1 MKKALILI
9 LSLLAGPVLLA
20 QVTIQGEI
28 KSSGD
33 NQPLVGVGIMEKGT
47 MNGVVSDMDGKF
59 SISVNGANSVLVF
72 SSIGF
77 KTEEIAVGNQRTIN
91 LTMEED
97 QQLLD
102 EVVVLG
108 YSSKTR
114 GEITSAVSI
123 VNEEKL
129 KDVVTSDLGQMLQGK
144 VAGVSVINSS
154 GLPGSSASIRI
165 RGTSSLNAP
174 QEPLYVV
181 DGIIGGSFDPNDV
194 EAVTVLKDAGSTG
207 MYGAQA
213 NGGVIVVS
221 TKKAKGDRLQFNFK
235 STVGLAQPDFSRQ
248 RLMNSRQLYQ
258 YYREYYRDPET
269 GLVDDVAMQSVAP
282 LSVMNTDTDWRGL
295 VYRNALLHSHHLS
308 VAGRTS
314 KNSFYN
320 SISYYDEQGTLKYTG
335 YQKLNVRS
343 NNTMYLTKWLTI
355 TNNLNVWADKQDQ
368 PDDLLV
374 YYVLQGVVWDSPYDS
389 EGNLVPFTGRS
400 DLFSRYDKN
409 PLIGYSD
416 RNKDSRTSKSFGVD
430 YDFVLSAQITPW
442 LSFVSQ
448 TRASAGAA
456 TFDYHRTADV
466 EYMQPGD
473 QVEGE
478 QSLSYG
484 GISTNMFKVQ
494 KEWGKHSF
502 DALAGYEA
510 QRSWWQNVYGEG
522 KGLPY
527 GLYVLS
533 VASDSKD
540 VAGTKSVTG
549 MQSFISQMAYNY
561 ANKYFLN
568 ASFRVDQ
575 SSTFNKQNRTA
586 MFPSVSAA
594 WVVSNEEFFNSSA
607 ITNLKLKVSWG
618 KTGMKDIGASKY
630 LEAFSYSTQYDN
642 HSAATATQMA
652 NANLKWEQTD
662 QFNVG
667 AEIGI
672 SDWLSMDL
680 NWYRNKTNDLLVYRD
695 LPPSGGFSQQWQNLG
710 SVINTG
716 FEAALLTTPVKTRD
730 FRWDLDFEIAY
741 NKNWLTGFGEGVT
754 VTKSNY
760 SGVSQVYHDGG
771 QLATW
776 YLREYAG
783 VDPQT
788 GRNAYID
795 ENGNKTLDYASARY
809 IEAGSPIIPWQG
821 GLSTAFSWK
830 NFKLS
835 ATSNFV
841 WGNQLYGR
849 SRASELAIW
858 VENSLLPSNEDK
870 IWRRPGDIATIGS
883 PAYAPATLYHTG
895 YLVRGDYF
903 KIRNITLSYSLPK
916 SIMKDKGLTISLS
929 CDNAATFTTVWGG
942 DPEVD
947 MTGSG
952 LIGTIEGI
960 DDRYPNKRQYL
971 MQVNFT
977 F

>member
-1 MKKALILI
+1 MKRLIL
-9 LSLLAGPVLLA
+9 LFSLLLASLPTFA
-20 QVTIQGEI
+20 QVTVKGTVISTEDGEPI
-28 KSSGD
+28 IGA
-33 NQPLVGVGIMEKGT
+33 GVYEKGT
-47 MNGVVSDMDGKF
+47 MNGTVCSVDGTY
-59 SISVNGANSVLVF
+59 SINVAGPNSVLVF
-72 SSIGF
+72 TSIGF
-77 KTEEIAVGNQRTIN
+77 KTVEIPVGSRAVIDVS
-91 LTMEED
+91 LEVD

-102 EVVVLG
+102 EVVVVG

-114 GEITSAVSI
+114 AEITSAVS
-123 VNEEKL
+123 VVSADKL
-129 KDVVTSDLGQMLQGK
+129 NDVVTSDISHMLQGK

-181 DGIIGGSFDPNDV
+181 DGIIGGSYDPNDV
-194 EAVTVLKDAGSTG
+194 ESVTVLKDAGSTG

-213 NGGVIVVS
+213 NGGVIVVT
-221 TKKAKGDRLQFNFK
+221 TKKAKSDQLQFNFK

-269 GLVDDVAMQSVAP
+269 GLVDDVAFQSVAP
-282 LSVMNTDTDWRGL
+282 KSVMDTDTDWRGL

-335 YQKLNVRS
+335 YKKINVRS
-343 NNTMYLTKWLTI
+343 NNTTYLTKWLTM

-374 YYVLQGVVWDSPYDS
+374 YYVLQGVAWDSPYD
-389 EGNLVPFTGRS
+389 EDGNLRPFTGRT
-400 DLFSRYDKN
+400 DLYSRYDKN

-448 TRASAGAA
+448 TRVGASAAS
-456 TFDYHRTADV
+456 FDYHRTADV

-478 QSLSYG
+478 QSLDYG
-484 GISTNMFKVQ
+484 GITTNMFKVQ
-494 KEWGKHSF
+494 KDWGKHSF
-502 DALAGYEA
+502 DALVGYEA
-510 QRSWWQNVYGEG
+510 QRSWYQYVYGEG

-540 VAGTKSVTG
+540 VAGSNSVTG
-549 MQSFISQMAYNY
+549 MQSFISQASYNY
-561 ANKYFLN
+561 ASKYFVN
-568 ASFRVDQ
+568 ASFRIDQ

-594 WVVSNEEFFNSSA
+594 WVISNENFFNSRV
-607 ITNLKLKVSWG
+607 ITNLKLKASWG

-652 NANLKWEQTD
+652 NANLKWEQTT
-662 QFNVG
+662 QLNIG
-667 AEIGI
+667 AEIGFG
-672 SDWLSMDL
+672 DWLSVDL

-716 FEAALLTTPVKTRD
+716 FEAAILTTPVKSRD
-730 FRWDLDFEIAY
+730 WRWDVDFEIAY

-788 GRNAYID
+788 GRNTYID
-795 ENGNKTLDYASARY
+795 ANGQKTFDYSSARY

-821 GLSTAFSWK
+821 GLSTALSWK

-883 PAYAPATLYHTG
+883 PTYAPATLYHTG

-903 KIRNITLSYSLPK
+903 KIRNITLSYTFPK
-916 SIMKDKGLTISLS
+916 SIMKKCGLTLSLS

-971 MQVNFT
+971 LQVNFT

>member
-1 MKKALILI
+1 MKRLIFLFAL
-9 LSLLAGPVLLA
+9 LLTAMQLNA
-20 QVTIQGEI
+20 QITVKGTVTASDDGEPMI
-28 KSSGD
+28 GAS
-33 NQPLVGVGIMEKGT
+33 VMEKGT
-47 MNGVVSDMDGKF
+47 MNGTVTGVDGTYTLN
-59 SISVNGANSVLVF
+59 VTDGNAVLVF
-72 SSIGF
+72 TTIGF
-77 KTEEIAVGNQRTIN
+77 KTVEIAVANRALIDVA
-91 LTMEED
+91 LDVD

-102 EVVVLG
+102 EIVVVG

-114 GEITSAVSI
+114 AEITSAVA
-123 VNEEKL
+123 VVDAEKL
-129 KDVVTSDLGQMLQGK
+129 NDVVTSDITHMLQGK

-181 DGIIGGSFDPNDV
+181 DGIIGGSYDPNDV
-194 EAVTVLKDAGSTG
+194 ESVTVLKDAGSTG

-213 NGGVIVVS
+213 NGGVIVVT
-221 TKKAKGDRLQFNFK
+221 TKKAKGDQLQFNFK
-235 STVGLAQPDFSRQ
+235 STVGMAQADFSRQ

-269 GLVDDVAMQSVAP
+269 GLVDDVAFQSVAP
-282 LSVMNTDTDWRGL
+282 KSVMNTDTDWRGL

-308 VAGRTS
+308 VAGRTE

-320 SISYYDEQGTLKYTG
+320 SVSYYDEQGTLRYTG
-335 YQKLNVRS
+335 YKKINVRS
-343 NNTMYLTKWLTI
+343 NNTMFLTKWLTI
-355 TNNLNVWADKQDQ
+355 TNNVNVWADKQDQ

-400 DLFSRYDKN
+400 DLYSRYDKN
-409 PLIGYSD
+409 PMIGYSD

-430 YDFVLSAQITPW
+430 YDFVINAQITPW

-448 TRASAGAA
+448 TRASASAA

-478 QSLSYG
+478 QSLDYG
-484 GISTNMFKVQ
+484 GISTNMFKVN
-494 KEWGKHSF
+494 KDWGKHSF
-502 DALAGYEA
+502 DALVGYEA

-540 VAGTKSVTG
+540 VAGTQSVTG
-549 MQSFISQMAYNY
+549 MQSFISQAAYNY
-561 ANKYFLN
+561 ASKYFIN
-568 ASFRVDQ
+568 ASFRIDQ

-586 MFPSVSAA
+586 MFPSISGA
-594 WVVSNEEFFNSSA
+594 WVVSNEDFFNSSV
-607 ITNLKLKVSWG
+607 ISNLKLKVSWG

-672 SDWLSMDL
+672 RDWLSLDL

-716 FEAALLTTPVKTRD
+716 FEAAVLTTPVKTRD
-730 FRWDLDFEIAY
+730 WRWDVDFEIAY

-760 SGVSQVYHDGG
+760 SGVSQVYHDNG

-788 GRNAYID
+788 GRNLYVD
-795 ENGNKTLDYASARY
+795 ENGNKTTDYASARY

-849 SRASELAIW
+849 SRASDLAIW

-870 IWRRPGDIATIGS
+870 IWRRPGDVATIGS
-883 PAYAPATLYHTG
+883 PTYAPATLYHTG
-895 YLVRGDYF
+895 YLVPGNYF
-903 KIRNITLSYSLPK
+903 KIRNITLSYTVPK
-916 SIMKDKGLTISLS
+916 KVMKNYGLTFSLS

-952 LIGTIEGI
+952 LIGTIQGI
-960 DDRYPNKRQYL
+960 DDRYPNKRQYIF
-971 MQVNFT
+971 QVNFT

>member
-1 MKKALILI
+1 MKRLILLFTLMLASLP
-9 LSLLAGPVLLA
+9 LSA
-20 QVTIQGEI
+20 QVTVKGTVTSTED
-28 KSSGD
+28 GG
-33 NQPLVGVGIMEKGT
+33 PVVGASVFEKGT
-47 MNGVVSDMDGKF
+47 MNGTVCSIDGTYTIDVAGSD
-59 SISVNGANSVLVF
+59 AVLVF
-72 SSIGF
+72 STIGF
-77 KTEEIAVGNQRTIN
+77 KTVEVPVGNRSVIN
-91 LTMEED
+91 VSLDVD

-102 EVVVLG
+102 EVVVVG

-114 GEITSAVSI
+114 AEITSAVS
-123 VNEEKL
+123 VVSADKL
-129 KDVVTSDLGQMLQGK
+129 NDVVTSDISHMLQGK
-144 VAGVSVINSS
+144 VAGVSVVNSS

-181 DGIIGGSFDPNDV
+181 DGIIGGSYDPNDV
-194 EAVTVLKDAGSTG
+194 ESVTVLKDAGSTG

-213 NGGVIVVS
+213 NGGVIVIT
-221 TKKAKGDRLQFNFK
+221 TKKAKSDKLQFNFK
-235 STVGLAQPDFSRQ
+235 SSVGLVQPDFSRQ

-269 GLVDDVAMQSVAP
+269 GLVDDVAFQSVAP
-282 LSVMNTDTDWRGL
+282 KSVMDTDTDWRGL
-295 VYRNALLHSHHLS
+295 VYRTGLMHSHYMS
-308 VAGRTS
+308 VAGRTA

-335 YQKLNVRS
+335 YKKINVRS
-343 NNTMYLTKWLTI
+343 NNTMFLTKWLTV
-355 TNNLNVWADKQDQ
+355 THNLNVWADKQDQ

-374 YYVLQGVVWDSPYDS
+374 YYVLQGVVWDNPYD
-389 EGNLVPFTGRS
+389 EDGNLRPFTGRT
-400 DLFSRYDKN
+400 DLYSRYDKN

-430 YDFVLSAQITPW
+430 YDFVVNAQITPW

-478 QSLSYG
+478 QSLDYG
-484 GISTNMFKVQ
+484 GISTNMFKIQ
-494 KEWGKHSF
+494 KDWGKHSF
-502 DALAGYEA
+502 DALVGYEA
-510 QRSWWQNVYGEG
+510 QRSWYQYVYGEG

-540 VAGTKSVTG
+540 VAGSTSVTG
-549 MQSFISQMAYNY
+549 MQSFISQASYNF
-561 ANKYFLN
+561 ASKYFLN
-568 ASFRVDQ
+568 ASFRIDQ

-594 WVVSNEEFFNSSA
+594 WVISNEDFFSSSA
-607 ITNLKLKVSWG
+607 ITNLKLKASWG

-652 NANLKWEQTD
+652 NANLRWEQTD
-662 QFNVG
+662 QFNIG
-667 AEIGI
+667 AEVGLG
-672 SDWLSMDL
+672 DWLSVDL

-716 FEAALLTTPVKTRD
+716 FEAAIDVTPVKTRD
-730 FRWDLDFEIAY
+730 FRWDVDFEIAY

-788 GRNAYID
+788 GRNTYID
-795 ENGNKTLDYASARY
+795 ENGQKTFDYGSARFV
-809 IEAGSPIIPWQG
+809 EAGSPIIPWQG
-821 GLSTAFSWK
+821 GLATALSWK

-841 WGNQLYGR
+841 WGNVLYGR

-870 IWRRPGDIATIGS
+870 IWRRPGDQATIGS

-903 KIRNITLSYSLPK
+903 KIRNITLSYTLPK
-916 SIMKDKGLTISLS
+916 TVLKDYGLTFSLS

-942 DPEVD
+942 DPEVN
-947 MTGSG
+947 MSGSG
-952 LIGTIEGI
+952 IIGTIEGI
-960 DDRYPNKRQYL
+960 DDRYPNKRQYVF
-971 MQVNFT
+971 QVNFT

>member
-1 MKKALILI
+1 
-9 LSLLAGPVLLA
+9 
-20 QVTIQGEI
+20 
-28 KSSGD
+28 
-33 NQPLVGVGIMEKGT
+33 
-47 MNGVVSDMDGKF
+47 
-59 SISVNGANSVLVF
+59 
-72 SSIGF
+72 
-77 KTEEIAVGNQRTIN
+77 
-91 LTMEED
+91 
-97 QQLLD
+97 
-102 EVVVLG
+102 
-108 YSSKTR
+108 
-114 GEITSAVSI
+114 
-123 VNEEKL
+123 
-129 KDVVTSDLGQMLQGK
+129 
-144 VAGVSVINSS
+144 
-154 GLPGSSASIRI
+154 
-165 RGTSSLNAP
+165 
-174 QEPLYVV
+174 
-181 DGIIGGSFDPNDV
+181 
-194 EAVTVLKDAGSTG
+194 
-207 MYGAQA
+207 
-213 NGGVIVVS
+213 
-221 TKKAKGDRLQFNFK
+221 
-235 STVGLAQPDFSRQ
+235 
-248 RLMNSRQLYQ
+248 
-258 YYREYYRDPET
+258 
-269 GLVDDVAMQSVAP
+269 
-282 LSVMNTDTDWRGL
+282 
-295 VYRNALLHSHHLS
+295 
-308 VAGRTS
+308 
-314 KNSFYN
+314 
-320 SISYYDEQGTLKYTG
+320 
-335 YQKLNVRS
+335 
-343 NNTMYLTKWLTI
+343 
-355 TNNLNVWADKQDQ
+355 
-368 PDDLLV
+368 
-374 YYVLQGVVWDSPYDS
+374 
-389 EGNLVPFTGRS
+389 
-400 DLFSRYDKN
+400 
-409 PLIGYSD
+409 
-416 RNKDSRTSKSFGVD
+416 
-430 YDFVLSAQITPW
+430 
-442 LSFVSQ
+442 
-448 TRASAGAA
+448 
-456 TFDYHRTADV
+456 
-466 EYMQPGD
+466 
-473 QVEGE
+473 
-478 QSLSYG
+478 
-484 GISTNMFKVQ
+484 
-494 KEWGKHSF
+494 
-502 DALAGYEA
+502 
-510 QRSWWQNVYGEG
+510 
-522 KGLPY
+522 
-527 GLYVLS
+527 
-533 VASDSKD
+533 
-540 VAGTKSVTG
+540 
-549 MQSFISQMAYNY
+549 
-561 ANKYFLN
+561 
-568 ASFRVDQ
+568 
-575 SSTFNKQNRTA
+575 
-586 MFPSVSAA
+586 
-594 WVVSNEEFFNSSA
+594 
-607 ITNLKLKVSWG
+607 
-618 KTGMKDIGASKY
+618 Y

-672 SDWLSMDL
+672 SDWLSLDV

-795 ENGNKTLDYASARY
+795 ASGNKTLDYASARY

-821 GLSTAFSWK
+821 GLSTALSWK

-916 SIMKDKGLTISLS
+916 SIMKDKGLTISFS

>member
-1 MKKALILI
+1 MKRLIFLFAL
-9 LSLLAGPVLLA
+9 LLTAMQLNA
-20 QVTIQGEI
+20 QIAVKGTVTASDTGEPMI
-28 KSSGD
+28 GAS
-33 NQPLVGVGIMEKGT
+33 VMEKGT
-47 MNGVVSDMDGKF
+47 MNGTVTGIDGTYALTVTDG
-59 SISVNGANSVLVF
+59 SAVLVI
-72 SSIGF
+72 STIGF
-77 KTEEIAVGNQRTIN
+77 KTVEIPVSNRALIN
-91 LTMEED
+91 VALDVD

-102 EVVVLG
+102 ELVVVG

-114 GEITSAVSI
+114 AEITSAVA
-123 VNEEKL
+123 VVGAEKL
-129 KDVVTSDLGQMLQGK
+129 NDVVTSDITHMLQGK

-181 DGIIGGSFDPNDV
+181 DGIIGGSYDPNDV
-194 EAVTVLKDAGSTG
+194 ESVTVLKDAGSTG

-213 NGGVIVVS
+213 NGGVIVVT
-221 TKKAKGDRLQFNFK
+221 TKKAKGDQLQFNFK
-235 STVGLAQPDFSRQ
+235 STVGMAQADFSRQ

-269 GLVDDVAMQSVAP
+269 GLVDDVAFQSVAP
-282 LSVMNTDTDWRGL
+282 KSVMDTDTDWRGL

-308 VAGRTS
+308 VAGRTA

-320 SISYYDEQGTLKYTG
+320 SVSYYDEQGTLKYTG
-335 YQKLNVRS
+335 YKKINVRS
-343 NNTMYLTKWLTI
+343 NNTMYLTKWLTV

-389 EGNLVPFTGRS
+389 EGNLVPFTGRT
-400 DLFSRYDKN
+400 DLYSRYDKN
-409 PLIGYSD
+409 PMIGYSD

-430 YDFVLSAQITPW
+430 YDFVLTAQITPW

-478 QSLSYG
+478 QSLDYG

-494 KEWGKHSF
+494 KDWGKHSF
-502 DALAGYEA
+502 DALVGYEA

-540 VAGTKSVTG
+540 VAGTQSVTG
-549 MQSFISQMAYNY
+549 MQSFISQAAYNY
-561 ANKYFLN
+561 ASKYFIN
-568 ASFRVDQ
+568 ASFRIDQ

-607 ITNLKLKVSWG
+607 ITNLKFKVSWG

-662 QFNVG
+662 QFNIG

-672 SDWLSMDL
+672 RDWLSLDL

-716 FEAALLTTPVKTRD
+716 FEAAMNVTPVKTRD
-730 FRWDLDFEIAY
+730 WRWDVDFEIAY
-741 NKNWLTGFGEGVT
+741 NNNWLTGFGEGVT

-788 GRNAYID
+788 GRNMYID
-795 ENGNKTLDYASARY
+795 ANGQKTTDYASARY

-821 GLSTAFSWK
+821 GLSTALSWK
-830 NFKLS
+830 NFRLS

-883 PAYAPATLYHTG
+883 PSYAPATLYHTG
-895 YLVRGDYF
+895 YLVPGNYF
-903 KIRNITLSYSLPK
+903 KIRNVTLSYTLPK
-916 SIMKDKGLTISLS
+916 SIMKNNGLTFSLS

-952 LIGTIEGI
+952 LIGTIQGI
-960 DDRYPNKRQYL
+960 DDRYPNKRQYIF
-971 MQVNFT
+971 QVNFT

>member
-1 MKKALILI
+1 MRRLIL
-9 LSLLAGPVLLA
+9 LFALLPIAMQLNAQITVKGTVTSKEEGPMIGTSV
-20 QVTIQGEI
+20 V
-28 KSSGD
+28 
-33 NQPLVGVGIMEKGT
+33 EKGT
-47 MNGVVSDMDGKF
+47 MNGTITNEDGSYTIK
-59 SISVNGANSVLVF
+59 VADGNAVLVF
-72 SSIGF
+72 TTIGF
-77 KTEEIAVGNQRTIN
+77 KTVEIPVSNRAVIN
-91 LTMEED
+91 VALEVD

-102 EVVVLG
+102 ELVVVG

-114 GEITSAVSI
+114 AEITSAVAI
-123 VNEEKL
+123 VDSEKL
-129 KDVVTSDLGQMLQGK
+129 NDVVTSDISHMLQGK

-181 DGIIGGSFDPNDV
+181 DGIIGGSYDPNDV
-194 EAVTVLKDAGSTG
+194 ETVTVLKDAGSTG

-213 NGGVIVVS
+213 NGGVIVVT
-221 TKKAKGDRLQFNFK
+221 TKKAKTDQLQFNFK
-235 STVGLAQPDFSRQ
+235 STVGMAQADFSRQ

-269 GLVDDVAMQSVAP
+269 GLVDDVAFQSVAP
-282 LSVMNTDTDWRGL
+282 KSVMDTDTDWRGL

-308 VAGRTS
+308 VAGRSS

-335 YQKLNVRS
+335 YKKLNVRS
-343 NNTMYLTKWLTI
+343 NNTMYLTKWLTV

-374 YYVLQGVVWDSPYDS
+374 YYVLQGVAWDSPYDS
-389 EGNLVPFTGRS
+389 EGNLVPFTGRT
-400 DLFSRYDKN
+400 DLYSRYDKN

-416 RNKDSRTSKSFGVD
+416 REKDSRTSKSFGVD
-430 YDFVLSAQITPW
+430 YDFVLQAQITPW

-448 TRASAGAA
+448 TRASASAA

-478 QSLSYG
+478 QSLDYG

-494 KEWGKHSF
+494 KDWGKHSF
-502 DALAGYEA
+502 DALVGYEA

-540 VAGTKSVTG
+540 VAGTMSVSG
-549 MQSFISQMAYNY
+549 MQSFISQAAYNY
-561 ANKYFLN
+561 ASKYFIN
-568 ASFRVDQ
+568 ASFRIDQ

-586 MFPSVSAA
+586 MFPSISGA
-594 WVVSNEEFFNSSA
+594 WVVSNEDFFNSSV
-607 ITNLKLKVSWG
+607 ITNLKLKASWG

-672 SDWLSMDL
+672 RDWLSLDL

-716 FEAALLTTPVKTRD
+716 FEAAVLTTPVKTRD
-730 FRWDLDFEIAY
+730 FRWDVDFEIAY

-788 GRNAYID
+788 GRNTYID
-795 ENGNKTLDYASARY
+795 ANGNKTFDYASARY

-821 GLSTAFSWK
+821 GLSTALSWK

-849 SRASELAIW
+849 SRASDLAIW

-870 IWRRPGDIATIGS
+870 IWRRPGDVATIGS
-883 PAYAPATLYHTG
+883 PTYAPATLYHTG
-895 YLVRGDYF
+895 YLVPGNYF
-903 KIRNITLSYSLPK
+903 KIRNITLSYTVPK
-916 SIMKDKGLTISLS
+916 KVMKNYGLTFSLS

-952 LIGTIEGI
+952 LIGTIQGI
-960 DDRYPNKRQYL
+960 DDRYPNKRQYIF
-971 MQVNFT
+971 QVNFT

>member
-1 MKKALILI
+1 MMRRLIL
-9 LSLLAGPVLLA
+9 LFALLLTAMQLNAQITVKGTVTSKEEGPMIGTSV
-20 QVTIQGEI
+20 V
-28 KSSGD
+28 
-33 NQPLVGVGIMEKGT
+33 EKGT
-47 MNGVVSDMDGKF
+47 MNGTVTNEDG
-59 SISVNGANSVLVF
+59 SYTINVANGNAVLIF
-72 SSIGF
+72 TTIGF
-77 KTEEIAVGNQRTIN
+77 KTVEIPVQNRAVIN
-91 LTMEED
+91 VNLEVD

-102 EVVVLG
+102 ELVVVG
-108 YSSKTR
+108 YSAKTR
-114 GEITSAVSI
+114 SEITSAVS
-123 VNEEKL
+123 VVGAEKL
-129 KDVVTSDLGQMLQGK
+129 NDVVTSDLSHMLQGK

-154 GLPGSSASIRI
+154 GLPGSSASVRI

-181 DGIIGGSFDPNDV
+181 DGIIGGSYDPNDV
-194 EAVTVLKDAGSTG
+194 ESVTVLKDAGSTG

-213 NGGVIVVS
+213 NGGVIVVT
-221 TKKAKGDRLQFNFK
+221 TKKAKSDQLQFNWK
-235 STVGLAQPDFSRQ
+235 STVGLVQPDFSRQ

-282 LSVMNTDTDWRGL
+282 KSVMDTDTDWRGL

-335 YQKLNVRS
+335 YKKINVRS
-343 NNTMYLTKWLTI
+343 NNTTYLTKWLTM

-374 YYVLQGVVWDSPYDS
+374 YYVLQGVAWDSPYD
-389 EGNLVPFTGRS
+389 EDGNLRPFTGRT
-400 DLFSRYDKN
+400 DLYSRYDKN

-448 TRASAGAA
+448 TRVGASAAS
-456 TFDYHRTADV
+456 FDYHRTADV

-478 QSLSYG
+478 QSLDYG
-484 GISTNMFKVQ
+484 GITTNMFKVQ
-494 KEWGKHSF
+494 KDWGKHSF
-502 DALAGYEA
+502 DALVGYEA
-510 QRSWWQNVYGEG
+510 QRSWYQYVYGEG

-540 VAGTKSVTG
+540 VAGSNSVTG
-549 MQSFISQMAYNY
+549 MQSFISQASYNY
-561 ANKYFLN
+561 ASKYFVN
-568 ASFRVDQ
+568 ASFRIDQ

-594 WVVSNEEFFNSSA
+594 WVISNENFFNSRV
-607 ITNLKLKVSWG
+607 ITNLKLKASWG

-652 NANLKWEQTD
+652 NANLKWEQTT
-662 QFNVG
+662 QLNIG
-667 AEIGI
+667 AEIGFG
-672 SDWLSMDL
+672 DWLSVDL

-716 FEAALLTTPVKTRD
+716 FEAAILTTPVKSRD
-730 FRWDLDFEIAY
+730 WRWDVDFEIAY

-788 GRNAYID
+788 GRNTYID
-795 ENGNKTLDYASARY
+795 ANGQKTFDYSSARY

-821 GLSTAFSWK
+821 GLSTALSWK

-883 PAYAPATLYHTG
+883 PTYAPATLYHTG

-903 KIRNITLSYSLPK
+903 KIRNITLSYTFPK
-916 SIMKDKGLTISLS
+916 SIMKKCGLTLSLS

-960 DDRYPNKRQYL
+960 DDRYPNKRQYIF
-971 MQVNFT
+971 QVNFT

>member
-1 MKKALILI
+1 MMRRLIL
-9 LSLLAGPVLLA
+9 LFALLLTAMQLNAQITVKGTVTSQEEGPMIGTSV
-20 QVTIQGEI
+20 V
-28 KSSGD
+28 
-33 NQPLVGVGIMEKGT
+33 EKGT
-47 MNGVVSDMDGKF
+47 MNGTVTNEDG
-59 SISVNGANSVLVF
+59 SYTITVANGNAVLIF
-72 SSIGF
+72 TTIGF
-77 KTEEIAVGNQRTIN
+77 KTVEIPVQNRAVIN
-91 LTMEED
+91 VNLEVD

-102 EVVVLG
+102 ELVVVG
-108 YSSKTR
+108 YSAKTR
-114 GEITSAVSI
+114 SEITSAVS
-123 VNEEKL
+123 VVGAEKL
-129 KDVVTSDLGQMLQGK
+129 NDVVTSDLSHMLQGK

-181 DGIIGGSFDPNDV
+181 DGIIGGSYDPNDV
-194 EAVTVLKDAGSTG
+194 ESVTVLKDAGSTG

-213 NGGVIVVS
+213 NGGVIVVT
-221 TKKAKGDRLQFNFK
+221 TKKAKSDQLQFNWK
-235 STVGLAQPDFSRQ
+235 STVGLVQPDFSRQ

-282 LSVMNTDTDWRGL
+282 KSVMDTDTDWRGL
-295 VYRNALLHSHHLS
+295 VYRNALQHSHYFS
-308 VAGRTS
+308 VAGRTE

-335 YQKLNVRS
+335 YKKVNIRS
-343 NNTMYLTKWLTI
+343 NNTMFLTKWLTM
-355 TNNLNVWADKQDQ
+355 THNLNVWADTQDQ

-374 YYVLQGVVWDSPYDS
+374 YYVLQGVAWDSPYDE
-389 EGNLVPFTGRS
+389 EGNLRPFTGRT
-400 DLFSRYDKN
+400 DLYSRYDKN

-416 RNKDSRTSKSFGVD
+416 RQKDSRTSKSFGVD
-430 YDFVLSAQITPW
+430 YDFVINAQITPW

-448 TRASAGAA
+448 NRVSASAAS
-456 TFDYHRTADV
+456 FDYHRTADV

-478 QSLSYG
+478 QSLDYG
-484 GISTNMFKVQ
+484 GITTNMFKVN
-494 KEWGKHSF
+494 KDWGKHSF
-502 DALAGYEA
+502 DALVGYEA
-510 QRSWWQNVYGEG
+510 QRSRYQYVRGEG

-540 VAGTKSVTG
+540 VAGSYSISG
-549 MQSFISQMAYNY
+549 MQSFISQASYNY
-561 ANKYFLN
+561 ASKYFVN
-568 ASFRVDQ
+568 ASFRIDQ

-586 MFPSVSAA
+586 MFPSVSGA
-594 WVVSNEEFFNSSA
+594 WVISNEDFFDNSLF
-607 ITNLKLKVSWG
+607 TNLKLKVSWG

-652 NANLKWEQTD
+652 NANLKWEQTT
-662 QFNVG
+662 QFNIG
-667 AEIGI
+667 AEIGLR
-672 SDWLSMDL
+672 DWLSLDL

-716 FEAALLTTPVKTRD
+716 FEAAVNVTPVKTRD
-730 FRWDLDFEIAY
+730 WRWDVDFEIAY

-788 GRNAYID
+788 GRNTYID
-795 ENGNKTLDYASARY
+795 ANGQKTFDYSSARY

-821 GLSTAFSWK
+821 GLSTALNWK

-883 PAYAPATLYHTG
+883 PSYAPATLYHTG
-895 YLVRGDYF
+895 YLVPGNYF
-903 KIRNITLSYSLPK
+903 KIRNVTLSYTLPK
-916 SIMKDKGLTISLS
+916 SIMKNNGLTFSLS

-952 LIGTIEGI
+952 LIGTIQGI
-960 DDRYPNKRQYL
+960 DDRYPNKRQYIF
-971 MQVNFT
+971 QVNFT

>member
-1 MKKALILI
+1 MKRLIFLFAL
-9 LSLLAGPVLLA
+9 LLTAMQLNA
-20 QVTIQGEI
+20 QMTVRGTVTA
-28 KSSGD
+28 SDNGD
-33 NQPLVGVGIMEKGT
+33 PMIGASVMEKGT
-47 MNGVVSDMDGKF
+47 MNGTVTGVDGTYTLN
-59 SISVNGANSVLVF
+59 VTDGNAVLVF
-72 SSIGF
+72 TTIGF
-77 KTEEIAVGNQRTIN
+77 KTVEIAVANRALIDVA
-91 LTMEED
+91 LDVD

-102 EVVVLG
+102 EIVVVG

-114 GEITSAVSI
+114 AEITSAVA
-123 VNEEKL
+123 VVDAEKL
-129 KDVVTSDLGQMLQGK
+129 NDVVTSDITHMLQGK

-181 DGIIGGSFDPNDV
+181 DGIIGGSYDPNDV
-194 EAVTVLKDAGSTG
+194 ESVTVLKDAGSTG

-213 NGGVIVVS
+213 NGGVIVVT
-221 TKKAKGDRLQFNFK
+221 TKKAKGDQLQFNFK
-235 STVGLAQPDFSRQ
+235 STVGMAQADFSRQ

-269 GLVDDVAMQSVAP
+269 GLVDDVAFQSVAP
-282 LSVMNTDTDWRGL
+282 KSVMNTDTDWRGL

-308 VAGRTS
+308 VAGRTE

-320 SISYYDEQGTLKYTG
+320 SVSYYDEQGTLRYTG
-335 YQKLNVRS
+335 YKKINVRS
-343 NNTMYLTKWLTI
+343 NNTMFLTKWLTI
-355 TNNLNVWADKQDQ
+355 TNNVNVWADKQDQ

-400 DLFSRYDKN
+400 DLYSRYDKN
-409 PLIGYSD
+409 PMIGYSD

-430 YDFVLSAQITPW
+430 YDFVINAQITPW

-448 TRASAGAA
+448 TRASASAA

-478 QSLSYG
+478 QSLDYG
-484 GISTNMFKVQ
+484 GISTNMFKVN
-494 KEWGKHSF
+494 KDWGKHSF
-502 DALAGYEA
+502 DALVGYEA

-540 VAGTKSVTG
+540 VAGTQSVTG
-549 MQSFISQMAYNY
+549 MQSFISQAAYNY
-561 ANKYFLN
+561 ASKYFIN
-568 ASFRVDQ
+568 ASFRIDQ

-586 MFPSVSAA
+586 MFPSISGA
-594 WVVSNEEFFNSSA
+594 WVVSNEDFFNSSV
-607 ITNLKLKVSWG
+607 ISNLKLKVSWG

-662 QFNVG
+662 QFNIG
-667 AEIGI
+667 AELGI
-672 SDWLSMDL
+672 RDWLSLDL

-716 FEAALLTTPVKTRD
+716 FEAALDVTPVKTRD
-730 FRWDLDFEIAY
+730 WRWDVDFEIAY
-741 NKNWLTGFGEGVT
+741 NNNWLTGFGDGVT

-771 QLATW
+771 KLATW

-788 GRNAYID
+788 GRNTYID
-795 ENGNKTLDYASARY
+795 ANGNKTFDYASARY

-821 GLSTAFSWK
+821 GLSTALSWK
-830 NFKLS
+830 NLKLS

-849 SRASELAIW
+849 SRASDLAIW

-870 IWRRPGDIATIGS
+870 IWRRPGDVATIGS
-883 PAYAPATLYHTG
+883 PTYAPATLYHTG
-895 YLVRGDYF
+895 YLVPGNYF
-903 KIRNITLSYSLPK
+903 KIRNITLSYTVPK
-916 SIMKDKGLTISLS
+916 KVMKNYGLTFSLS

-952 LIGTIEGI
+952 LIGTIQGI
-960 DDRYPNKRQYL
+960 DDRYPNKRQYIF
-971 MQVNFT
+971 QVNFT

>member
-1 MKKALILI
+1 MRRLIL
-9 LSLLAGPVLLA
+9 LFALLLTAMQLNAQITVKGTVTSNEDGPMIGTGVL
-20 QVTIQGEI
+20 
-28 KSSGD
+28 
-33 NQPLVGVGIMEKGT
+33 EKGT
-47 MNGVVSDMDGKF
+47 MNGTVTNEDGSYTITVS
-59 SISVNGANSVLVF
+59 NGNAVLIF
-72 SSIGF
+72 TTIGF
-77 KTEEIAVGNQRTIN
+77 KTVEVPVNNRAVIN
-91 LTMEED
+91 VTLEVD

-102 EVVVLG
+102 ELVVVG

-114 GEITSAVSI
+114 SEITSAVAV
-123 VNEEKL
+123 VNSEKL
-129 KDVVTSDLGQMLQGK
+129 NDVVTSDISHMLQGK
-144 VAGVSVINSS
+144 VAGVSVVNSS

-181 DGIIGGSFDPNDV
+181 DGIIGGSYDPNDV
-194 EAVTVLKDAGSTG
+194 ESVTVLKDAGSTG

-213 NGGVIVVS
+213 NGGVIVVT
-221 TKKAKGDRLQFNFK
+221 TKKAKGDKLQFNWK

-282 LSVMNTDTDWRGL
+282 KSVMDTDTDWRGL
-295 VYRNALLHSHHLS
+295 VYQNALLHSHHLS
-308 VAGRTS
+308 VAGRTE

-335 YQKLNVRS
+335 YKKINVRS
-343 NNTMYLTKWLTI
+343 NNTTFLTKWLTM
-355 TNNLNVWADKQDQ
+355 TNNLNVWADKQEQ

-374 YYVLQGVVWDSPYDS
+374 YYVLQGVVWDSPYD
-389 EGNLVPFTGRS
+389 ENGNLRPFTGRT
-400 DLFSRYDKN
+400 DLYSRYDKN

-416 RNKDSRTSKSFGVD
+416 REKDSRVSKSFGVD
-430 YDFVLSAQITPW
+430 YDLVLNAQITPW

-448 TRASAGAA
+448 TRVSASAAS
-456 TFDYHRTADV
+456 FDYHRTADV

-478 QSLSYG
+478 QSLDYG
-484 GISTNMFKVQ
+484 GITTNMFKVN
-494 KEWGKHSF
+494 KDWGKHSF
-502 DALAGYEA
+502 DALLGYEA
-510 QRSWWQNVYGEG
+510 QRSWYQYVYGEG

-540 VAGTKSVTG
+540 VAGSTSVTG
-549 MQSFISQMAYNY
+549 MQSFISQASYNY
-561 ANKYFLN
+561 ASKYFLN
-568 ASFRVDQ
+568 ASFRIDQ

-594 WVVSNEEFFNSSA
+594 WVISNEDFFTSSA

-630 LEAFSYSTQYDN
+630 LEAFSYSTQYDS

-652 NANLKWEQTD
+652 NANLKWEQTT

-667 AEIGI
+667 AEIGVR
-672 SDWLSMDL
+672 DWLSVDL

-716 FEAALLTTPVKTRD
+716 FETSINVTPVKTRD
-730 FRWDLDFEIAY
+730 WRWDVDFEIAY

-788 GRNAYID
+788 GRNTYID
-795 ENGNKTLDYASARY
+795 ANGQKTFDYASARY

-821 GLSTAFSWK
+821 GLATALHWK

-895 YLVRGDYF
+895 YLVPGNYF
-903 KIRNITLSYSLPK
+903 KIRNITLSYTFPK
-916 SIMKDKGLTISLS
+916 SIMKKCGLTLSLS

-952 LIGTIEGI
+952 VIGTIEGI
-960 DDRYPNKRQYL
+960 DDRYPNKRQYVF
-971 MQVNFT
+971 QVNFT

>member
-1 MKKALILI
+1 MKRLIFLFAL
-9 LSLLAGPVLLA
+9 LLTAMQLNA
-20 QVTIQGEI
+20 QIAVKGTVTASDTGEPMI
-28 KSSGD
+28 GAS
-33 NQPLVGVGIMEKGT
+33 VMEKGT
-47 MNGVVSDMDGKF
+47 MNGTVTGIDGTYA
-59 SISVNGANSVLVF
+59 INVTDGNAVLVF
-72 SSIGF
+72 TTIGF
-77 KTEEIAVGNQRTIN
+77 KTVEIPVANRALIN
-91 LTMEED
+91 VALDVD

-102 EVVVLG
+102 ELVVVG

-114 GEITSAVSI
+114 AEITSAVAVVSAD
-123 VNEEKL
+123 KL
-129 KDVVTSDLGQMLQGK
+129 NDVVTSDITHMLQGK

-181 DGIIGGSFDPNDV
+181 DGIIGGSYDPNDV
-194 EAVTVLKDAGSTG
+194 ETVTVLKDAGSTG

-213 NGGVIVVS
+213 NGGVIVVT
-221 TKKAKGDRLQFNFK
+221 TKKAKGDQLQFNFK
-235 STVGLAQPDFSRQ
+235 STVGMAQADFSRQ

-269 GLVDDVAMQSVAP
+269 GLVDDVAMQAVAP
-282 LSVMNTDTDWRGL
+282 KSVMDTDTDWRGL

-308 VAGRTS
+308 VAGRTA

-320 SISYYDEQGTLKYTG
+320 SVSYYDEQGTLKYTG
-335 YQKLNVRS
+335 YKKINVRS

-374 YYVLQGVVWDSPYDS
+374 YYVLQGVVWDSPYDAQ
-389 EGNLVPFTGRS
+389 GNLVPFTGRT

-409 PLIGYSD
+409 PMIGYSD

-430 YDFVLSAQITPW
+430 YDFVLNAQITPW

-448 TRASAGAA
+448 TRASAGAW

-478 QSLSYG
+478 QSLDYG

-494 KEWGKHSF
+494 KDWGKHSF
-502 DALAGYEA
+502 DALVGYEA
-510 QRSWWQNVYGEG
+510 QRSWYQYVYGEG

-533 VASDSKD
+533 VSSDSKD
-540 VAGTKSVTG
+540 VAGSMSVTG
-549 MQSFISQMAYNY
+549 MQSFISQAAYNY
-561 ANKYFLN
+561 ASKYFLN
-568 ASFRVDQ
+568 ASFRIDQ

-594 WVVSNEEFFNSSA
+594 WVISNEEFFNSSA

-795 ENGNKTLDYASARY
+795 ANGNKTLDYASARY

-821 GLSTAFSWK
+821 GLSTALSWK

-858 VENSLLPSNEDK
+858 VANSLLPSNEDI
-870 IWRRPGDIATIGS
+870 IWRRPGDNATIGS
-883 PAYAPATLYHTG
+883 PSYAPATLYHTG
-895 YLVRGDYF
+895 YLVPGNYF
-903 KIRNITLSYSLPK
+903 KIRNVTLSYSLPK
-916 SIMKDKGLTISLS
+916 SVMKDKGLTFSLS

-952 LIGTIEGI
+952 LIGTIQGI
-960 DDRYPNKRQYL
+960 DDRYPNKRQFIF
-971 MQVNFT
+971 QVNFT

>member
-1 MKKALILI
+1 M
-9 LSLLAGPVLLA
+9 
-20 QVTIQGEI
+20 
-28 KSSGD
+28 
-33 NQPLVGVGIMEKGT
+33 
-47 MNGVVSDMDGKF
+47 
-59 SISVNGANSVLVF
+59 
-72 SSIGF
+72 
-77 KTEEIAVGNQRTIN
+77 
-91 LTMEED
+91 
-97 QQLLD
+97 
-102 EVVVLG
+102 
-108 YSSKTR
+108 
-114 GEITSAVSI
+114 
-123 VNEEKL
+123 
-129 KDVVTSDLGQMLQGK
+129 
-144 VAGVSVINSS
+144 
-154 GLPGSSASIRI
+154 
-165 RGTSSLNAP
+165 NAP

-181 DGIIGGSFDPNDV
+181 DGIIGGSYDPNDV
-194 EAVTVLKDAGSTG
+194 ETVTVLKDAGSTG

-213 NGGVIVVS
+213 NGGVIVIT
-221 TKKAKGDRLQFNFK
+221 TKKAKGDQLQFNFK
-235 STVGLAQPDFSRQ
+235 SAIGMAQADFSRQ

-269 GLVDDVAMQSVAP
+269 GLVDDVAMQAVAP
-282 LSVMNTDTDWRGL
+282 KSVMDTDTDWRGL
-295 VYRNALLHSHHLS
+295 VYQNALLHSHHLS
-308 VAGRTS
+308 VAGRSS

-335 YQKLNVRS
+335 YKKLNARS

-374 YYVLQGVVWDSPYDS
+374 YYVLQGVAWDSPYDS
-389 EGNLVPFTGRS
+389 EGNLVPFTGRT
-400 DLFSRYDKN
+400 DLFSRYDKH

-416 RNKDSRTSKSFGVD
+416 REKDSRTSKSFGVD
-430 YDFVLSAQITPW
+430 YDFVLQAQITPW

-448 TRASAGAA
+448 TRASASAA

-478 QSLSYG
+478 HSLDYG
-484 GISTNMFKVQ
+484 GISTNMFKVK
-494 KEWGKHSF
+494 KEWGNHSF

-510 QRSWWQNVYGEG
+510 QRSWYQYVYGEG

-540 VAGTKSVTG
+540 VAGSKSVSG
-549 MQSFISQMAYNY
+549 MQSFISQAAYNY

-568 ASFRVDQ
+568 ASFRIDQ

-594 WVVSNEEFFNSSA
+594 WVVSNEEFFTSSA
-607 ITNLKLKVSWG
+607 ITNLKLKISWG

-652 NANLKWEQTD
+652 NSNLKWEQTD

-672 SDWLSMDL
+672 RDWLSLDM
-680 NWYRNKTNDLLVYRD
+680 NWYRNQTNGLLVYRD

-710 SVINTG
+710 SVVNTG
-716 FEAALLTTPVKTRD
+716 FEFAALTTPVKTRD

-771 QLATW
+771 ELATW

-788 GRNAYID
+788 GRNLYID
-795 ENGNKTLDYASARY
+795 ENGQKTTDYASARY

-835 ATSNFV
+835 ANSNFV

-870 IWRRPGDIATIGS
+870 IWRRPGDEATIGS

-916 SIMKDKGLTISLS
+916 SIMKNNSLTLSLS
-929 CDNAATFTTVWGG
+929 CDNVATFTTVWGG

-960 DDRYPNKRQYL
+960 DDRYPNKRQYIF
-971 MQVNFT
+971 QVNFT

>member
-1 MKKALILI
+1 MKRLIL
-9 LSLLAGPVLLA
+9 LFALLLTAMQLNAQITVKGTVTSKEEGPMIGTSV
-20 QVTIQGEI
+20 V
-28 KSSGD
+28 
-33 NQPLVGVGIMEKGT
+33 EKGT
-47 MNGVVSDMDGKF
+47 MNGTVTAEDG
-59 SISVNGANSVLVF
+59 SYTITVANGNAVLIF
-72 SSIGF
+72 TTIGF
-77 KTEEIAVGNQRTIN
+77 KTVEIPVSNRAVIDVT
-91 LTMEED
+91 LEVD

-102 EVVVLG
+102 ELVVVG

-114 GEITSAVSI
+114 SEITSAVS
-123 VNEEKL
+123 VVSADKL
-129 KDVVTSDLGQMLQGK
+129 NDVVTSDLSHMLQGK
-144 VAGVSVINSS
+144 VAGVSVVNSS
-154 GLPGSSASIRI
+154 GQPGSSASVRI

-181 DGIIGGSFDPNDV
+181 DGIIGGSYDPNDV
-194 EAVTVLKDAGSTG
+194 ESVTVLKDAGSTG

-213 NGGVIVVS
+213 NGGVIVVT
-221 TKKAKGDRLQFNFK
+221 TKKAKGDQLQFNWK
-235 STVGLAQPDFSRQ
+235 SSVGLVQPDFSRQ

-269 GLVDDVAMQSVAP
+269 GLVDDVAMQAVAP
-282 LSVMNTDTDWRGL
+282 KSVMDTDTDWRGL
-295 VYRNALLHSHHLS
+295 VYQNALLHSHYFS
-308 VAGRTS
+308 VAGRTE

-335 YQKLNVRS
+335 YKKVNIRS
-343 NNTMYLTKWLTI
+343 NNTMFLTKWLTM
-355 TNNLNVWADKQDQ
+355 THNLNVWADTQDQ

-374 YYVLQGVVWDSPYDS
+374 YYVLQGVAWDSPYD
-389 EGNLVPFTGRS
+389 EDGNLRPFSGRT
-400 DLFSRYDKN
+400 DLYSRYDKN

-416 RNKDSRTSKSFGVD
+416 REKDSRTSKSFGVD
-430 YDFVLSAQITPW
+430 YDFVINAQITPW

-448 TRASAGAA
+448 NRVSASAA

-478 QSLSYG
+478 QSLDYG
-484 GISTNMFKVQ
+484 GITTNMFKV
-494 KEWGKHSF
+494 KKDWGLHSF
-502 DALAGYEA
+502 DALVGYEA
-510 QRSWWQNVYGEG
+510 QRSRYQYVYGEG

-540 VAGTKSVTG
+540 VAGSYSISG
-549 MQSFISQMAYNY
+549 MQSFISQASYNY
-561 ANKYFLN
+561 ASKYFIN
-568 ASFRVDQ
+568 ASFRIDQ

-586 MFPSVSAA
+586 MFPSVSGA
-594 WVVSNEEFFNSSA
+594 WVISNEDFFDNSFV
-607 ITNLKLKVSWG
+607 TNLKFKVSWG

-652 NANLKWEQTD
+652 NANLKWEQTT

-667 AEIGI
+667 AEIGLR
-672 SDWLSMDL
+672 DWLSLDL

-716 FEAALLTTPVKTRD
+716 FEAAINATPVKTRD
-730 FRWDLDFEIAY
+730 WRWDVDFEIAY

-788 GRNAYID
+788 GRNTYID
-795 ENGNKTLDYASARY
+795 ENGQKTFDYSSARY

-821 GLSTAFSWK
+821 GLSTALSWK
-830 NFKLS
+830 NLKLS

-895 YLVRGDYF
+895 YLVPGNYF
-903 KIRNITLSYSLPK
+903 KIRNITLSYTLPK
-916 SIMKDKGLTISLS
+916 KVMKKCGLTFSLS
-929 CDNAATFTTVWGG
+929 CDNVATFTTVWGG

-952 LIGTIEGI
+952 IIGTIEGI
-960 DDRYPNKRQYL
+960 DDRYPNKRQYIF
-971 MQVNFT
+971 QVNFT